1 MKQIYFII
9 TLVSTLTI
17 GIIFLNSGI
26 VFAQNETS
34 QIEDYPLITTSQ
46 THESMETNNPNY
58 CFIAPI
64 LPGGIE
70 LMKKWNEE
78 NIVNNKEHDVVFMD
92 AGITREQVW
101 IQHMPQQQQQNQ
113 DFAIAC
119 YETSDPEQSFKI
131 LATSDKPWAVKFR
144 EHLKNAH
151 GLDIAQSPIQIN
163 ELIVN
168 WKK

>member
-1 MKQIYFII
+1 
-9 TLVSTLTI
+9 
-17 GIIFLNSGI
+17 
-26 VFAQNETS
+26 
-34 QIEDYPLITTSQ
+34 
-46 THESMETNNPNY
+46 METNNPNY

-78 NIVNNKEHDVVFMD
+78 NIVNHKEHDEVFMD

-101 IQHMPQQQQQNQ
+101 IQHMPQQNQ

-119 YETSDPEQSFKI
+119 YETNDPEQSFKV

-151 GLDIAQSPIQIN
+151 GLDIAQSPTPKQIN